1 MNERTRM
8 SYYTERHGKRSP
20 IEKTYKITPDRYA
33 LLLDCC
39 KTYLNHIAWKFPENC
54 PDGKGICGIDFD
66 KLRTTLKY
74 EIPNLYFNERNI
86 LDLPTEENETVFFA
100 IFDLIEYIYKNGKDI
115 SNKEFHNYFGH
126 YDFHDLQSH
135 LFIEDFLKEINALF
149 QKTGLSY
156 HLTEDGIVERII
168 DNSVLNAETEELISQ
183 IQEKGLQELLND
195 AISLYKTPSN
205 SARQDSVEKIWDAFE
220 RLKTYYD
227 PDKRKSAEQIVN
239 DMAKGN
245 PHFKDL
251 FDKEFKELK
260 NIGNNYRIRHHER
273 EKIDITEIEHYDYL
287 FNRCLSL
294 IATALRCIEKH
305 TGN

>member
-1 MNERTRM
+1 MN
-8 SYYTERHGKRSP
+8 YYTERHGKRSP

-86 LDLPTEENETVFFA
+86 LDLPTEDNETVFFA

-135 LFIEDFLKEINALF
+135 QFIEDFLKEINDLF
-149 QKTGLSY
+149 QKTGLLY
-156 HLTEDGIVERII
+156 HLTKEGIVERIV
-168 DNSVLNAETEELISQ
+168 DNSVLNAETEELVSQ
-183 IQEKGLQELLND
+183 ITEEGLQDLLNK
-195 AISLYKTPSN
+195 AIALYKMPDP
-205 SARQDSVEKIWDAFE
+205 SARQDAVEKIWDAFE

-227 PDKRKSAEQIVN
+227 PDKKRSIEPILD

-245 PHFKDL
+245 PNFRNL
-251 FDKEFKELK
+251 FDKEFRDLTT
-260 NIGNNYRIRHHER
+260 IGNDYRIRHHEMG
-273 EKIDITEIEHYDYL
+273 KFDISEAVHYDYL
-287 FNRCLSL
+287 FNRSLSL
-294 IATALRCIEKH
+294 VAAALRCIIK
-305 TGN
+305 

>member
-1 MNERTRM
+1 M
-8 SYYTERHGKRSP
+8 GSP

-86 LDLPTEENETVFFA
+86 LDVPTEDNATVFFA

-135 LFIEDFLKEINALF
+135 QFIEDFLKEINDLF
-149 QKTGLSY
+149 QKIGLLY
-156 HLTEDGIVERII
+156 HLTKEGIVERIV
-168 DNSVLNAETEELISQ
+168 DNSVLNAETEELVSQ
-183 IQEKGLQELLND
+183 ITEEGLQDLLNK
-195 AISLYKTPSN
+195 AIALYKMPDP
-205 SARQDSVEKIWDAFE
+205 SARQDAVEKIWDAFE
-220 RLKTYYD
+220 RLKTYYA
-227 PDKRKSAEQIVN
+227 PADKAKSAEQIVN
-239 DMAKGN
+239 DMAKGDPN
-245 PHFKDL
+245 FRGL
-251 FDKEFKELK
+251 FDKEFKELT
-260 NIGNNYRIRHHER
+260 NIGNNYCIRHHEMG
-273 EKIDITEIEHYDYL
+273 KFDISEAEHYDYL

-294 IATALRCIEKH
+294 IATALRCIIK
-305 TGN
+305 